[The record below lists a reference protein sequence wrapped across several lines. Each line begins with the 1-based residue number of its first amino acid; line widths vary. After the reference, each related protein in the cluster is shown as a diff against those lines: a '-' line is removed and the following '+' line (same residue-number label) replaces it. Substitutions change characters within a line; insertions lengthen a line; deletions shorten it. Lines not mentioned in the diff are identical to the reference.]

1 MKTISRQT
9 YMSIYI
15 YEKVKH
21 ISVFRTIITMSGDIN
36 ILATKTMVLFSASPN
51 AATSLQAKRLNIIII
66 KGISLHDL
74 GRNLYLLHGLQKA
87 VISE

>member
-1 MKTISRQT
+1 
-9 YMSIYI
+9 MSIYI